1 MEVRVRKA
9 AVIVATVL
17 AAAAGG
23 LAPASAI
30 TGNYTPDDQ
39 HDYVGLVFFY
49 DAAGNPAQVC
59 SGSLLSPTVFLTA
72 GHCTAGFSSARV
84 YFAQDAGGAY
94 DPELGIDPV
103 TGFPFTCLPQ
113 PDPCVTSSQM
123 YNYGFTTLG
132 PADSQD
138 VGVVILDQPVY
149 LETYASLAAA
159 GSLDRLATRRGHQDA
174 TFTVSGYGVSR
185 INPVGAEAFYQRL
198 MATTQL
204 VNLESAKTAGYNIQL
219 SSAPGGGSGG
229 TCFGDSG
236 GPVLYGSTDIVVAVS
251 SFVTRNCRGVN
262 YAYRTDQVAVIAWI
276 LALAGD
282 EADQISVVEI

>member
-1 MEVRVRKA
+1 MRKA
-9 AVIVATVL
+9 AVIVVALLAATV
-17 AAAAGG
+17 GG

-30 TGNYTPDDQ
+30 TGNYTPDHQ

-49 DAAGNPAQVC
+49 DDEGNPSQIC

-72 GHCTAGFSSARV
+72 GHCTAGYSSARV
-84 YFAQDAGGAY
+84 YFAQDAGGAF
-94 DPELGIDPV
+94 DPELGIDPN

-113 PDPCVTSSQM
+113 PDPCVTSSRM
-123 YNYGFTTLG
+123 FNYGFTGLG
-132 PADSQD
+132 PADTQD
-138 VGVVILDQPVY
+138 VGVVILDEPVK
-149 LETYASLAAA
+149 LDTYASLAAA

-185 INPVGAEAFYQRL
+185 INPSSTEAYYQRL

-204 VNLESAKTAGYNIQL
+204 VNLRSAKTGGYNVQL
-219 SSAPGGGSGG
+219 SSAPGGGRGG

-236 GPVLYGSTDIVVAVS
+236 GPVLYGSTDTVVAVS

-262 YAYRTDQVAVIAWI
+262 FAYRTDQAAVIAWI
-276 LALAGD
+276 LDLAGD
-282 EADQISVVEI
+282 EADQVSIVEI